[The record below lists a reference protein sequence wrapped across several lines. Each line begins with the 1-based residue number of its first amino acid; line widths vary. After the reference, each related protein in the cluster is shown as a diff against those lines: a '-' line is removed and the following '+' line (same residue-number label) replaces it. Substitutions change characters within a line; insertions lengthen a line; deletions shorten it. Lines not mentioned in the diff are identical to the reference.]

1 MPKYKTFAI
10 CGSGFIGKNLIRCLI
25 SQGYGVNVLD
35 RNICPKEFLG
45 KAQWVTGEFS
55 NSEAL
60 RKTLD
65 GVDVAFHLVSNSV
78 PGDGAIHDAAI
89 NLVKGLSDNILLTIK
104 FLDMCKACDVK
115 RVVFISSS
123 SVYGLQSQIP
133 IAESATT
140 NPISSHGIEKL
151 ALEKY
156 FLLYKFL
163 YGIDVR
169 IIRLSNPYGPGQ
181 SLFGRQ
187 GFIAIS
193 IGRLLK
199 HKPILLRDLGRPIRD
214 FIYIDDVSKALTLAG
229 TLEYGP
235 SILNIGSNKG
245 HSLLQVV
252 KLLEEILGQTI
263 KMDQI
268 EPKKIDIHESVLNVS
283 LAHDCIFFNSQIS
296 MREGLVKTLEHH
308 KLLIPKYQ

>member
-1 MPKYKTFAI
+1 MVWTLP
-10 CGSGFIGKNLIRCLI
+10 FIWF
-25 SQGYGVNVLD
+25 QD
-35 RNICPKEFLG
+35 
-45 KAQWVTGEFS
+45 
-55 NSEAL
+55 
-60 RKTLD
+60 
-65 GVDVAFHLVSNSV
+65 SV
-78 PGDGAIHDAAI
+78 PGDGAINDAAI

-104 FLDMCKACDVK
+104 FLDMCKVCDVK
-115 RVVFISSS
+115 RVVFVSSS
-123 SVYGLQSQIP
+123 SVYGLQTQIP

-214 FIYIDDVSKALTLAG
+214 FIYIDDVSKALALAG

-235 SILNIGSNKG
+235 SILNIGSSKG
-245 HSLLQVV
+245 YSLAQVV
-252 KLLEEILGQTI
+252 ALFEEILGQTI
-263 KMDQI
+263 KVDQM
-268 EPKKIDIHESVLNVS
+268 EPKKIDILESVLNVS
-283 LAHDCIFFNSQIS
+283 LAHDCIFFNTQIS
-296 MREGLVKTLEHH
+296 MCEGLVKTLQYHEILMPRRQMKVLHVITDLGQGGAESVLYELIKATHKTIDHNVVSLHSEGVYGSRLRQTRNKHH
-308 KLLIPKYQ
+308 KLRYTAR

>member
-10 CGSGFIGKNLIRCLI
+10 CGSGFIGKNLIRCLT
-25 SQGYGVNVLD
+25 SEGYRVNVLD

-45 KAQWVTGEFS
+45 KAQWMTGEFS
-55 NSEAL
+55 NSEVL

-65 GVDVAFHLVSNSV
+65 GVDVAFHMVSSSV
-78 PGDGAIHDAAI
+78 PGDGAI
-89 NLVKGLSDNILLTIK
+89 NLVQGVSENILLTIK
-104 FLDMCKACDVK
+104 FLDMCKVCGVK
-115 RVVFISSS
+115 RAVFVSSS
-123 SVYGLQSQIP
+123 SVYGLQTQIP

-151 ALEKY
+151 ALENY

-169 IIRLSNPYGPGQ
+169 VIRLSNPYGPGQ

-235 SILNIGSNKG
+235 SILNIGSSKG
-245 HSLLQVV
+245 YSLAQVV
-252 KLLEEILGQTI
+252 ALFEEILGQTI
-263 KMDQI
+263 KVDQG
-268 EPKKIDIHESVLNVS
+268 ELKKIDIPKSVLNVS
-283 LAHDCIFFNSQIS
+283 LAHDSIFFNTQVS
-296 MREGLVKTLEHH
+296 MRKGLAKTLQYH
-308 KLLIPKYQ
+308 KILPLEDK

>member
-1 MPKYKTFAI
+1 MPKYKNFAI
-10 CGSGFIGKNLIRCLI
+10 CGSGFIGKNLARYLT
-25 SQGYGVNVLD
+25 SQGYRINVLD
-35 RNICPKEFLG
+35 HNICPKEFLG
-45 KAQWVTGEFS
+45 KVQWTTGEFY

-65 GVDVAFHLVSNSV
+65 GVDVAFHLVSSSV
-78 PGDGAIHDAAI
+78 PGDGAIKDGAI
-89 NLVKGLSDNILLTIK
+89 NLVKGFSDNILLTIK
-104 FLDMCKACDVK
+104 FLDMCKECDVK
-115 RVVFISSS
+115 RVVFVSSS
-123 SVYGLQSQIP
+123 SVYGLQVQTP

-193 IGRLLK
+193 LGRLLK
-199 HKPILLRDLGRPIRD
+199 DKPIILRDLGRPIRD

-235 SILNIGSNKG
+235 LILNIGSSKG

-252 KLLEEILGQTI
+252 KLLEAILGKTI
-263 KMDQI
+263 KVDQM
-268 EPKKIDIHESVLNVS
+268 EPKKIDILESVLNVS
-283 LAHDCIFFNSQIS
+283 LAHDCIFFNTQVSI
-296 MREGLVKTLEHH
+296 REGLIKTLQFHEI
-308 KLLIPKYQ
+308 LIPEDK